1 MVSQIEVLIVSSPG
15 ILRRILMD
23 TLEFLPVVVIGVA
36 TGGLSALE
44 ILKGSQP
51 DLIIIDAN
59 LPYEEKLVLLKHIRA
74 EYPRIR
80 CLTVS
85 ETSRDRA
92 NLAAHGADF
101 SLLSLD
107 VPRDLSMVIGEVLA
121 STGG

>member
-1 MVSQIEVLIVSSPG
+1 
-15 ILRRILMD
+15 MD
-23 TLEFLPVVVIGVA
+23 TLEFLPVDVIGVA

-44 ILKGSQP
+44 ILKGGQP
-51 DLIIIDAN
+51 DLVIIDAN
-59 LPYEEKLVLLKHIRA
+59 LPYEEKLALLKHIHT
-74 EYPRIR
+74 EYPRVR

-92 NLAAHGADF
+92 NLIARGADF

-107 VPRDLSMVIGEVLA
+107 VPRELSNVIGEVLA